1 MKFLLDELQAQQSGS
16 ASVYKLSALQRSY
29 GCRCTRAIF
38 FRNSHC
44 LHCDTPLGYEPQ
56 LGKLFSL
63 SPGPEA
69 DTWQLA
75 GRYVPDGDYDLYRRC
90 VNANTPAQCNWL
102 VDKNEGQ
109 PFCLSCRLNRTI
121 PDLSHLENGMLWGKI
136 EDAKRRVISALIA
149 LGLPIVS
156 RAEDPEH
163 GLAFDFLRSPANGPR
178 VLTGHDDGLIT
189 MNVEEADDVKRE
201 QMRTS
206 MHEPYRTLVGHFRHE
221 IGHYYWDHLIE
232 RASWLSTFR
241 NLFGDERAN
250 YNTALRKNYTAGP
263 DKDWSSTFLSAYASV
278 HPWEDWAETWAHYM
292 HMVDTLGTAMSFGLK
307 PDSIAMPFDPF
318 GTDVL
323 WKIEADDDAERF
335 LSFLN
340 SWLKLSAVMNELC
353 RSMGQPDFYPF
364 TLPERA
370 VTKLHF
376 VHLVVCEGSRKSG
389 LRVRPLPGR

>member
-16 ASVYKLSALQRSY
+16 ASVYTLSALQRSY

-75 GRYVPDGDYDLYRRC
+75 GPYVPDGHYDLYRRC
-90 VNANTPAQCNWL
+90 VNANTPALCNWL

-109 PFCLSCRLNRTI
+109 AFCLSCRLNRTI
-121 PDLSHLENGMLWGKI
+121 PDLSHLENGMLWSKI

-163 GLAFDFLRSPANGPR
+163 GLAFDLLRSPENGPR

-189 MNVEEADDVKRE
+189 MNIEEADDVKRE

-221 IGHYYWDHLIE
+221 IGHYYWDRLIE
-232 RASWLSTFR
+232 RSNCIEGFR
-241 NLFGDERAN
+241 KLFGDERAD
-250 YNTALRKNYTAGP
+250 YNAALQKNYSSGP
-263 DKDWSSTFLSAYASV
+263 ATDWSRWFVSAYASV

-292 HMVDTLGTAMSFGLK
+292 HMIDTLGTAMSFGLK

-318 GTDVL
+318 EADVL
-323 WKIEADDDAERF
+323 WSAKADDAERF

-364 TLPERA
+364 ALPGPA

-376 VHLVVCEGSRKSG
+376 VHLVVCEASAKCGLSASNGSS
-389 LRVRPLPGR
+389 